1 MKITCLTPRRL
12 PGKCWD
18 TVYGQS
24 LEKGQQFDG
33 DLAGDTYDNDK
44 IKTLQAEKAAKTIR
58 DDRFQML
65 MGALLGVTCPETHRI
80 SGLGLSALSAVS
92 ENRGRPGH

>member
-1 MKITCLTPRRL
+1 MKTTCLTPRKL

-24 LEKGQQFDG
+24 LEKVQQFDG

-80 SGLGLSALSAVS
+80 SGLGLSTLSAVS
-92 ENRGRPGH
+92 DNRGRPGH